1 MLSHRI
7 IAAAFGAAA
16 LMGAALS
23 VAPANAAP
31 FSAAAPQTTQTAQAD
46 GGLVQ
51 QAWHRGRP
59 HYRGHGRYYGRPVYR
74 PRCFFTNRRVW
85 TGYGWVVRPVRVCR

>member
-1 MLSHRI
+1 MPSSRI
-7 IAAAFGAAA
+7 IAVAFGAAT
-16 LMGAALS
+16 LIGAALS
-23 VAPANAAP
+23 VAPAGAAP
-31 FSAAAPQTTQTAQAD
+31 VSAGNVQTSQAD

-51 QAWHRGRP
+51 QAWHYGRP
-59 HYRGHGRYYGRPVYR
+59 HYRAHRGFYGRPVYR